1 MSANKHIKPNEA
13 GFTITELLIVVSVMA
28 IIGVVFIGVAS
39 SFFTTINRNNQRT
52 EMTIAS
58 QNLLRSTVESLRYGD
73 GVRQTNQVS
82 DPNAP
87 VGGWNTS
94 NTSFVIIIAVPAMDS
109 SKNYIIDSDSGSPY
123 MNELVYY
130 KNGSSLMRR
139 KLANPNATGNTM
151 ITTCPANLA
160 TTTCPADTDMADYFK
175 SMTFTL
181 YDQDA
186 AQTTTAANARSV
198 NITLVMERYGQTSRP
213 IDLTTTIRVTLRNR
227 F

>member
-1 MSANKHIKPNEA
+1 MSASKLHRSQA
-13 GFTITELLIVVSVMA
+13 GFTITELLVVISVMA
-28 IIGVVFIGVAS
+28 IIGVIFLGVAS

-73 GVRQTNQVS
+73 GVRQTNQIT

-87 VGGWNTS
+87 SGGWNTS
-94 NTSFVIIIAVPAMDS
+94 NTAFVIIIAVPALNS
-109 SKNYIIDSDSGSPY
+109 SKSYITDPNTGSPY

-130 KNGSSLMRR
+130 KSGTSLMRR
-139 KLANPNATGNTM
+139 KLANPSATGNTM
-151 ITTCPANLA
+151 TTTCPANQA
-160 TTTCPADTDMADYFK
+160 SASCPADTDMADYFK

-186 AQTTTAANARSV
+186 AQTTTAADARSV
-198 NITLVMERYGQTSRP
+198 NITLVMERLGQTSKP